1 MKKFFVIILLFLLTI
16 FNLSPVIFAD
26 DEDFL
31 EETILVNSD
40 TLKQIPKDL
49 NINSRACVVI
59 DRNSN
64 TILYG
69 KNQFDKKKMASTTKI
84 MTAIVI
90 IENCNLSNT
99 VEISKKAA
107 GTGGSRLRITLW

>member
-1 MKKFFVIILLFLLTI
+1 MKKIFVIILLSLLTM
-16 FNLSPVIFAD
+16 FNLSSVILAD

-31 EETILVNSD
+31 EETMLVNSD
-40 TLKQIPKDL
+40 TLKQITKDL

-69 KNQFDKKKMASTTKI
+69 KNQFDKKKMASTTNVMVTQTTLFKCRFFFTNFI
-84 MTAIVI
+84 
-90 IENCNLSNT
+90 CN
-99 VEISKKAA
+99 
-107 GTGGSRLRITLW
+107 TLFFS